1 MRITKAEQVQLGKIY
16 MYNKWSHLG
25 TLEIGEC
32 VRISKDSIVL
42 KEIGKNATYYTSTD
56 EIKFIKETLPSVKY
70 NTILD
75 YDKKIFNAYNSEIE
89 KHKETLEKILDGN
102 IKLKRKSKKKSWFR
116 KLLKKLKLKK

>member
-32 VRISKDSIVL
+32 VRISKDSIEL
-42 KEIGKNATYYTSTD
+42 KQIGKNTTYTSTD
-56 EIKFIKETLPSVKY
+56 EIKFIKETFPTLKY
-70 NTILD
+70 NKILD
-75 YDKKIFNAYNSEIE
+75 YDKQIFNAYNNEIE

-102 IKLKRKSKKKSWFR
+102 IKPKRK
-116 KLLKKLKLKK
+116 

>member
-32 VRISKDSIVL
+32 VRISKDSIEL
-42 KEIGKNATYYTSTD
+42 KQIGKNTTYTSTD
-56 EIKFIKETLPSVKY
+56 EIKFIKETFPTLKY
-70 NTILD
+70 NKILD
-75 YDKKIFNAYNSEIE
+75 YDKQIFNAYNNEIE

-102 IKLKRKSKKKSWFR
+102 IKLKRKSKKKSWFH

>member
-32 VRISKDSIVL
+32 VSISKDSIKL
-42 KEIGKNATYYTSTD
+42 KQIGKNTVYTSTD
-56 EIKFIKETLPSVKY
+56 EIKFIKETFPKVVY

-75 YDKKIFNAYNSEIE
+75 YDKRIFNVYNGEIE
-89 KHKETLEKILDGN
+89 KHKERLEKIRDGN
-102 IKLKRKSKKKSWFR
+102 IKSKRKSKKKSWFH

>member
-32 VRISKDSIVL
+32 VSISKDSIKL
-42 KEIGKNATYYTSTD
+42 KQISKNPTYYTSTD

-102 IKLKRKSKKKSWFR
+102 IKPKRKSKKKSWFN
-116 KLLKKLKLKK
+116 KLLKELKLKK